1 MTINFIGVLAAAVAS
16 WIFGA
21 VYYGLLGRQWMAA
34 LGRSEEECAQAGKQA
49 PPVAALIIS
58 FVAEI
63 VMAAMLAGLLA
74 HMGGPNVRAGLITG
88 ALMWFGFVVTVLG
101 TNYAYEKARPSL
113 MTINSGHWLGVLL
126 VQGLALGL
134 IG

>member
-49 PPVAALIIS
+49 PPVAALVLVPLLWPS
-58 FVAEI
+58 KPRSAEI
-63 VMAAMLAGLLA
+63 
-74 HMGGPNVRAGLITG
+74 G
-88 ALMWFGFVVTVLG
+88 A
-101 TNYAYEKARPSL
+101 
-113 MTINSGHWLGVLL
+113 
-126 VQGLALGL
+126 
-134 IG
+134 